1 MRSEVLGEGLLHASP
16 WCRFWQFLVDW
27 VIFALDSLSTPPWAS
42 PIIHAPPTCLP
53 LPVSIN
59 SASRA
64 FIIQGLNQGCARLP
78 RRILPRGQG
87 PAGQQGAYEQL
98 RCLRGRDYE
107 YSVDHANFSKSSLRW
122 PVVASPT
129 SEKSE
134 EWEEVGPIF
143 APRQS
148 KSGPGYAGH
157 ANDPNM
163 SPFKDHMI
171 RERVSTKVAGCI
183 HPFEKIGKV
192 NKTGTKRYL
201 SGQALW
207 DKRYAKDVQRVAK
220 NRQKHLKLAK
230 EETQKSLEKLKARFD
245 YMKMLVTEARLRSV
259 VLVPLT
265 AWTSGI

>member
-1 MRSEVLGEGLLHASP
+1 MK
-16 WCRFWQFLVDW
+16 
-27 VIFALDSLSTPPWAS
+27 
-42 PIIHAPPTCLP
+42 
-53 LPVSIN
+53 
-59 SASRA
+59 SR
-64 FIIQGLNQGCARLP
+64 
-78 RRILPRGQG
+78 
-87 PAGQQGAYEQL
+87 
-98 RCLRGRDYE
+98 
-107 YSVDHANFSKSSLRW
+107 SSLRW

-157 ANDPNM
+157 ANVYKTDDPNV

-171 RERVSTKVAGCI
+171 RERVSTKGELRELEPSSQVAGCI

-192 NKTGTKRYL
+192 NETGAKRYL